1 MKKFYLLSFLIVI
14 LLSCV
19 NNGKRTIIVER
30 DLPMENFVNT
40 FIIQNPNYALNDIT
54 IEETNK
60 LFLKVVLDS
69 LKTTNLLYGVPMKLE
84 DMNKNGTHTMI
95 HLGTWIE
102 PTNWKYRGIL
112 NEVNVDIISSVND
125 SLITILEN
133 DKYYR
138 IYGKY
143 IKRLNLPAA
152 QVLFG
157 KRISVYTPNI
167 SLEKDDIWD
176 NKVNVDLGI
185 LHFEIDSIT
194 PFNGRDK
201 KKIAY

>member
-84 DMNKNGTHTMI
+84 DMNKTVHT
-95 HLGTWIE
+95 
-102 PTNWKYRGIL
+102 R
-112 NEVNVDIISSVND
+112 
-125 SLITILEN
+125 
-133 DKYYR
+133 
-138 IYGKY
+138 
-143 IKRLNLPAA
+143 
-152 QVLFG
+152 
-157 KRISVYTPNI
+157 
-167 SLEKDDIWD
+167 
-176 NKVNVDLGI
+176 
-185 LHFEIDSIT
+185 
-194 PFNGRDK
+194 
-201 KKIAY
+201 